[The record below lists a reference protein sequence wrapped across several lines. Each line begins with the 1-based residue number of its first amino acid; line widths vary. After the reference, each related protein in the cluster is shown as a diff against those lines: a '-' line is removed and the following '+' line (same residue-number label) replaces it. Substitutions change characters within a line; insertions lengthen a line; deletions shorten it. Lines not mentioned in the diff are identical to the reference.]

1 MSVKPAV
8 PLTRP
13 ASPGIVRVTR
23 RGHTPAQERTP
34 TMIRIQGLAK
44 TFATGHG
51 QVRAVRDLDL
61 EVRQGEFFVLL
72 GPSGCGKTTTLR
84 CVAGLERPER
94 GAIAIG
100 DQVVYASDRRLC
112 LGPDERDVGM
122 VFQSYA
128 IWPHLS
134 VYDNVALPLV
144 HGRRKVPKAQLAE
157 RVMRAL
163 DLVHLDG
170 LERRSVTQLSGGQ
183 QQRVALAR
191 ALALEPAVLL
201 MDEPL
206 SNLDAK
212 LREEMRVELKALTKR
227 LDVTTLYVTH
237 DQLEALTMA
246 DTVAVMA
253 DGAVLQQGPPEEIY
267 RAPATRFVAGFLGQ
281 MNFIPGAYR
290 QDACGT
296 WTVRTALGDLRC
308 LPAPGLAAG
317 DSVVVSIRPE
327 EIELAAE
334 PARPDNPPAS
344 TGSPADA
351 TIVAARVGTRLFLG
365 DAALCKVV
373 AGDQVELIVKTGA
386 SLPLQP
392 GATVALRLAAAHCR
406 VLKDAEPAPAPA

>member
-1 MSVKPAV
+1 
-8 PLTRP
+8 
-13 ASPGIVRVTR
+13 
-23 RGHTPAQERTP
+23 
-34 TMIRIQGLAK
+34 MIRIEGLAK

-84 CVAGLERPER
+84 CIAGLELPER
-94 GAIAIG
+94 GRITIG
-100 DQVVYASDRRLC
+100 ERLVYDGDRHVA

-144 HGRRKVPKAQLAE
+144 HGRRKAPKGQEAE
-157 RVMRAL
+157 RARRAL
-163 DLVHLDG
+163 GLVRLDG

-212 LREEMRVELKALTKR
+212 LREEMRVELKALTQR
-227 LDVTTLYVTH
+227 LGVTTLYVTH

-253 DGAVLQQGPPEEIY
+253 DGAVLQQGAPEAVY

-281 MNFIPGAYR
+281 MNFIPGTAR
-290 QDACGT
+290 LGSAGA
-296 WTVRTALGDLRC
+296 WTARTALGDLRC
-308 LPAPGLAAG
+308 EAAPGLAPGAA
-317 DSVVVSIRPE
+317 VVVSIRPE
-327 EIELAAE
+327 EIELGAE
-334 PARPDNPPAS
+334 PSAGGA
-344 TGSPADA
+344 ADDAA
-351 TIVAARVGTRLFLG
+351 TVVPARVATRLFLG

-373 AGDQVELIVKTGA
+373 AGEQVELVVKTRA
-386 SLPLQP
+386 SLALQP
-392 GATVALRLAAAHCR
+392 GAAVALRLPADCCRALAADGAAA
-406 VLKDAEPAPAPA
+406 PALA